1 MVEDETARERRPNP
15 GAPEDEDLER
25 EKQSLRALIDRF
37 RREPETDADGL
48 YRNLGR
54 FIVRAV
60 MKPH

>member
-1 MVEDETARERRPNP
+1 VVENETARERGANS

-37 RREPETDADGL
+37 RREPETDADGF